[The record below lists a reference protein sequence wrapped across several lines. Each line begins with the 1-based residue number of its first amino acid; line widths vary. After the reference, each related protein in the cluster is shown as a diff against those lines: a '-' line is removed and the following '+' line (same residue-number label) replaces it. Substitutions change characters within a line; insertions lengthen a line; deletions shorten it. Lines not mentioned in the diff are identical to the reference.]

1 MQSVLTE
8 DFEIL
13 SQSNLAFEQFRD
25 KKILITGATGLIG
38 SLLVKTFLY
47 CNHVHQLNMKVYA
60 LVRNAEKPNTI
71 FEGCVGISDLTY
83 VIADLEKDELDQK
96 IQIEGNCDFI
106 IHAAA
111 VTTSKLMVSQP
122 VDNIK
127 TAVNGTDKML
137 KFAVDKKCS
146 SFVYISSMEIYG
158 QPFTEGKTAE
168 QDLGYI
174 DIASVRSCYPEGKRM
189 CECLC
194 TAYASQYGLNVKSAR
209 LAQTFGPGI
218 LPTENR
224 VFAQFARSA
233 MNGQDIV
240 LHTMGTSEGN
250 YVYTRDALKA
260 IIMLLTKGIS
270 GQAYNIANEDSHMT
284 IRQMAELVAKEIADN
299 QIKVVIDIP
308 EDNRSLGYAP
318 GVKMWLDASK
328 MKSLGWNPEVDLVE
342 SYRRMMKWM
351 ER

>member
-1 MQSVLTE
+1 
-8 DFEIL
+8 
-13 SQSNLAFEQFRD
+13 
-25 KKILITGATGLIG
+25 
-38 SLLVKTFLY
+38 
-47 CNHVHQLNMKVYA
+47 MKVYA
-60 LVRNAEKPNTI
+60 LVRNAEKANTI

-83 VIADLEKDELDQK
+83 VIADLEKDELYQK

-137 KFAVDKKCS
+137 KFAVDKKC
-146 SFVYISSMEIYG
+146 
-158 QPFTEGKTAE
+158 
-168 QDLGYI
+168 YI

-250 YVYTRDALKA
+250 YVYTRDAVKA
-260 IIMLLTKGIS
+260 IIMLLTEGMS

>member
-1 MQSVLTE
+1 MKSVLDE
-8 DFEIL
+8 DLEIL
-13 SQSNLAFEQFRD
+13 SQSDLALEQFQG
-25 KKILITGATGLIG
+25 KSILITGATGLIG

-47 CNHVHQLNMKVYA
+47 CNDKHHLNMKVYA
-60 LVRNAEKPNTI
+60 LVRSVEKAKAV
-71 FEGCVGISDLTY
+71 FADCVGVSDLKY
-83 VIADLEKDELDQK
+83 VIADLEKDELTEK

-122 VDNIK
+122 VDNIR

-137 KFAVDKKCS
+137 QFAVDKKCS

-158 QPFTEGKTAE
+158 QPSTEGKTGE
-168 QDLGYI
+168 QDYGYV
-174 DIASVRSCYPEGKRM
+174 DISSVRSCYPEGKRM

-233 MNGQDIV
+233 MNDQNIV

-250 YVYTRDALKA
+250 YVYTRDAVKA
-260 IIMLLTKGIS
+260 IIMLLTKGS
-270 GQAYNIANEDSHMT
+270 AGQSYNVANEKSHLT
-284 IRQMAELVAKEIADN
+284 IREMAELVAGEIADN
-299 QIKVVIDIP
+299 KIRVVIDIP
-308 EDNRSLGYAP
+308 EDNQSLGYAP

-328 MKSLGWNPEVDLVE
+328 MKSLGWEPEVDLTE